1 MPPLYAAFLRGINLG
16 RRRVTG
22 DQLREPFLR
31 LGFSHVSTFLA
42 SGNVA
47 FDPGPG
53 VDAREL
59 TARIEERLEADLGYP
74 VAVFLRSASRLAA
87 IVATA
92 PFGAAEL
99 ERSTGK
105 LQVILLRQ
113 APPHDLAARVLA
125 DAPAAD
131 RLAFRGTELFWLP
144 QGNMS
149 DSDLD
154 ITTLDR
160 LIGPTTVRTHNT
172 LARLYARF
180 FEDGAQG

>member
-1 MPPLYAAFLRGINLG
+1 MPLYAAFLRGINLG

-31 LGFSHVSTFLA
+31 LGFSYVSTFLA

-47 FDPGPG
+47 FDPGRAD
-53 VDAREL
+53 VREL
-59 TARIEERLEADLGYP
+59 TTRIEERLEAELGYP
-74 VAVFLRSASRLAA
+74 VAVFLRSASRLAD

-92 PFGAAEL
+92 PFAPAEL
-99 ERSTGK
+99 QGSTGK

-113 APPHDLAARVLA
+113 APPRDLAARVLA

-131 RLAFRGTELFWLP
+131 RLALRGTELYWLP
-144 QGNMS
+144 AGNMS

-154 ITTLDR
+154 LTALDR

-172 LARLYARF
+172 LVRLHARF
-180 FEDGAQG
+180 FADGAPG